1 MTKEDK
7 LMIMFAHIL
16 AQKESDIQY
25 LKALIMEKLNI
36 PIEDFQQEQGD
47 FWRKTQNFRVHQT
60 IQTLLTLEQEVE
72 ALPQGMTLDMYI
84 DHLRWPID
92 PPDEKE

>member
-16 AQKESDIQY
+16 AHKESDIQY

-36 PIEDFQQEQGD
+36 PIEEFQLEQNA
-47 FWRKTQNFRVHQT
+47 FWKKTQNFRIYQT
-60 IQTLLTLEQEVE
+60 LQTLLTLQQEVE
-72 ALPQGMTLDMYI
+72 ALPQGMTLDMYT
-84 DHLRWPID
+84 DHLRWPTD
-92 PPDEKE
+92 PPNEKT

>member
-7 LMIMFAHIL
+7 LIILAAHIL
-16 AQKESDIQY
+16 AHKESDIQY
-25 LKALIMEKLNI
+25 LKALIIEKLNI
-36 PIEDFQQEQGD
+36 PIEQFQQEQD
-47 FWRKTQNFRVHQT
+47 AFWKKTQNFRVYQT
-60 IQTLLTLEQEVE
+60 LQTLLTLQQEIE

-92 PPDEKE
+92 PPSEKK

>member
-7 LMIMFAHIL
+7 LMILLAHSL
-16 AQKESDIQY
+16 AHKESDIQY

-36 PIEDFQQEQGD
+36 PIEEFQQEQD
-47 FWRKTQNFRVHQT
+47 AFWKKTQNIRVHQT
-60 IQTLLTLEQEVE
+60 LQTLLTLQQEVE
-72 ALPQGMTLDMYI
+72 VLPQGMTLDMYT

-92 PPDEKE
+92 PPDKK